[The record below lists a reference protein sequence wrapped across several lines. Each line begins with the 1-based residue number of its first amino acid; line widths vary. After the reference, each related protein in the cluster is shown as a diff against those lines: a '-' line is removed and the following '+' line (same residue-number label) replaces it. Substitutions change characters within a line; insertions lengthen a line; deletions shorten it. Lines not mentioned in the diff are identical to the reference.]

1 MNAKLRT
8 LKKLVEKETGVKID
22 SESRSRS
29 ITYPRAVFCKA
40 AKNIKTETGKYITL
54 QDIGRAIGKDHS
66 TVLYNC
72 TKLFPHA
79 YSEQKYR
86 QIYNS
91 LVSAI
96 KETEEEEQMIRYVET
111 MESLYKKLSK
121 ANCKISELNYKIE
134 MYKATEGKN
143 AEVVDLMKGL
153 NEEEVDEVLEK
164 LRLTVRAIKSR
175 VYL

>member
-8 LKKLVEKETGVKID
+8 LKKLVEKETGVQID
-22 SESRSRS
+22 SVNRSRS
-29 ITYPRAVFCKA
+29 ITYPRAIFCKA
-40 AKNIKTETGKYITL
+40 AKNIKTEGGKYITL

-72 TKLFPHA
+72 TNVFPHA
-79 YSEQKYR
+79 YSDQRYR

-96 KETEEEEQMIRYVET
+96 KETEEEEEMLRHVDT
-111 MESLYKKLSK
+111 MDSLYDKLAR
-121 ANCKISELNYKIE
+121 ANQKISEMNYKLE
-134 MYKATEGKN
+134 MYKADKGKN

-153 NEEEVDEVLEK
+153 NEEETEEVLEK